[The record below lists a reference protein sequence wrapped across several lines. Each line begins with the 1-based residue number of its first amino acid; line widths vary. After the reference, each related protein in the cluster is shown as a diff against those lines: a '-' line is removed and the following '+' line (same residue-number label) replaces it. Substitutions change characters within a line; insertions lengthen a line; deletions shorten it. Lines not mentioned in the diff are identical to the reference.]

1 MANFYQILR
10 WVVILSWGTCLERTI
25 CKDRGFASF
34 LCVLSL
40 LSVIGSFKHMYC
52 ETGSLGKC
60 IPAWGVKPLF
70 FRIPNI
76 FAVNKLL
83 KTGKI
88 RSVIAF
94 YKLFLSHIK
103 VKILINS
110 WHFLMVFSDVL
121 SLWLTP
127 SVFNKWKALRWF
139 KFSNVFV
146 PLETVTLS
154 CFWVVFW
161 PELPKICQFFLN
173 FWPVMTCKMMQQICY
188 SFYCSIKKWSKLGQK
203 ADF

>member
-1 MANFYQILR
+1 M
-10 WVVILSWGTCLERTI
+10 ILSWGTCLERTT

-40 LSVIGSFKHMYC
+40 LSVIGSFIHMYC

-70 FRIPNI
+70 SRIPNI

-88 RSVIAF
+88 RSLIAF

-110 WHFLMVFSDVL
+110 WHFLIIFSDVL

-154 CFWVVFW
+154 CFWVVFGQNS
-161 PELPKICQFFLN
+161 LKFVN
-173 FWPVMTCKMMQQICY
+173 FSWTFDQWWHARWCNRYATAFIVVLRNDRNWA
-188 SFYCSIKKWSKLGQK
+188 KKLIFRLIFTSQ
-203 ADF
+203 DFAK